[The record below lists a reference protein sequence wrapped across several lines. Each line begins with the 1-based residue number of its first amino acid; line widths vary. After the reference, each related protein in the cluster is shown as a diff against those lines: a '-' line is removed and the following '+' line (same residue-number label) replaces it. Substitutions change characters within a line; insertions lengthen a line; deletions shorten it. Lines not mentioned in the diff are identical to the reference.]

1 MGELLLSGAL
11 ALVAL
16 GLTVAVV
23 RARPAVMEQLSRG
36 PLASWAGLGRLL
48 SPRPAMAVAR
58 VLATVDDRVLDR
70 AVMGVAV
77 GARRIASM
85 ASRADD
91 GVLDSAVSGV
101 ASATRRTAAGSARID
116 TGVVDG
122 AVRAMAT
129 AFRHA
134 GSAARRPQTGLLHQ
148 YYAQAVVGLG
158 FLLVLLLVV
167 R

>member
-1 MGELLLSGAL
+1 M
-11 ALVAL
+11 AL
-16 GLTVAVV
+16 GLTVAVI
-23 RARPAVMEQLSRG
+23 RTRPAVMEQLSRS

-58 VLATVDDRVLDR
+58 ALAVIDDKLIDR
-70 AVMGVAV
+70 AVMGMAV
-77 GARRIASM
+77 SARRLAGM

-91 GVLDSAVSGV
+91 SVLDGAVTGV

-122 AVRAMAT
+122 LVRGTAR
-129 AFRHA
+129 AFRRA

-158 FLLVLLLVV
+158 VLLVLLLVV